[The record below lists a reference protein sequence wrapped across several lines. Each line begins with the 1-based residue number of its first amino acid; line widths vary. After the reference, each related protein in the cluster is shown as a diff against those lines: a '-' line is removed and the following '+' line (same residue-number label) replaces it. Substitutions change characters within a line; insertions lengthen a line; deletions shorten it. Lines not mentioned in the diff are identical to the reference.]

1 MIIKIIF
8 KSEEIMQI
16 SRKNIFDGIALTTIK
31 TNKFKFNRV
40 FIDFILPLERE
51 HAAENALFTSVL
63 LRGTKKHENLLSIQ
77 KALSALYGAEVD
89 SYVGTSG
96 EAHVITVYAK
106 LLANRYALRGED
118 ITGGV
123 ISLLKEIIKEPK
135 TENGVFDSAYVENEK
150 EKLITDIEA
159 QINDKDSFAL
169 KRCTEIMCANEAWGV
184 SEIGKK
190 EDVAKITPASLFERY
205 KYVLSHAKAEVFVIG
220 DIEESDAEAFVRDM
234 FADTERGE
242 IPDYST
248 KIITEV
254 GEVKSVCEHQ
264 SLNQGKLVL
273 GFRTGI
279 GGYDADYDVLRVLNG
294 VFGAG
299 TQSKLFRNVRE
310 KLSLCYHCSSRI
322 YTKGVMMVTSGIK
335 VSNYEKA
342 KNEILFQLEE
352 IKKGNITEEEITSAK
367 KRLRNAFLSIS
378 DSADSLH
385 SHYSAAEVF
394 GSSDSPCDL
403 IEKTERVT
411 REQIIEAAKKVQLDT
426 EYFLCGTEGK

>member
-1 MIIKIIF
+1 
-8 KSEEIMQI
+8 MQI

-77 KALSALYGAEVD
+77 KALSALYGAEID

-220 DIEESDAEAFVRDM
+220 DIEES
-234 FADTERGE
+234 
-242 IPDYST
+242 S
-248 KIITEV
+248 
-254 GEVKSVCEHQ
+254 
-264 SLNQGKLVL
+264 
-273 GFRTGI
+273 
-279 GGYDADYDVLRVLNG
+279 
-294 VFGAG
+294 
-299 TQSKLFRNVRE
+299 
-310 KLSLCYHCSSRI
+310 
-322 YTKGVMMVTSGIK
+322 
-335 VSNYEKA
+335 
-342 KNEILFQLEE
+342 
-352 IKKGNITEEEITSAK
+352 
-367 KRLRNAFLSIS
+367 
-378 DSADSLH
+378 
-385 SHYSAAEVF
+385 
-394 GSSDSPCDL
+394 
-403 IEKTERVT
+403 
-411 REQIIEAAKKVQLDT
+411 
-426 EYFLCGTEGK
+426 